1 LAKHE
6 ERVHHTPKA
15 ERGEIATA
23 LAASISLSPP
33 VDDRGWFVVTAV
45 VNLRSLV
52 YIHIDRGWR
61 CKQMCMHACVD
72 VSGGKSSRISSIVQV
87 RWAGK
92 LFWL

>member
-1 LAKHE
+1 
-6 ERVHHTPKA
+6 
-15 ERGEIATA
+15 
-23 LAASISLSPP
+23 LSPE

-72 VSGGKSSRISSIVQV
+72 VSGGKSSRISSIV
-87 RWAGK
+87 
-92 LFWL
+92 